1 MKGET
6 MARITRFEPF
16 SDSMEDFVRRVF
28 KPVAWEGEHMRGI
41 KLDVEE
47 DDKTYTVKAD
57 VPGVKKEDI
66 KVEIDGNVIT
76 ISAESRREKDVTEG
90 GKVVHSE
97 RSYGAM
103 YRSFSLGQDVDQG
116 AASAKYEDGVL
127 KLTLPK
133 KAGGAASKLEIQ

>member
-1 MKGET
+1 

-28 KPVAWEGEHMRGI
+28 KPVAWEGGEHMRGI

-47 DDKTYTVKAD
+47 DDKTYTVRAD

-133 KAGGAASKLEIQ
+133 KAGGAASTLEIQ

>member
-1 MKGET
+1 

-28 KPVAWEGEHMRGI
+28 KPVAWEGGEHMRGI

-76 ISAESRREKDVTEG
+76 ISAESRREEDVTEG

-133 KAGGAASKLEIQ
+133 KAGGAASTLEIQ